1 MKLQYLDQSSVS
13 ETIIFASNVDGFG
26 MSTVGPPL
34 TERQHRV
41 LDFIAQYAKD
51 HGFPPTYQ
59 ELRLHMGYSSL
70 NAVSEVLRALERKGY
85 IRRLPGR
92 SRSIILTNT
101 PNQESTL
108 TLSQKTDTIP
118 IIGTANADNLLS
130 ALLRPGGWSVSIV
143 AFSSLVGW
151 NFLPHLPKAMICTT
165 RASAEATFCLLC
177 RQKNHRMDHSYFA
190 SHKQASSFCAVTA
203 DGQMVL
209 LNFAQ
214 LTAALSPCSFSQT
227 TNHSALLESSVVCCA
242 GFSSATEL

>member
-101 PNQESTL
+101 PNQESPL
-108 TLSQKTDTIP
+108 TVSQKTDTIP
-118 IIGTANADNLLS
+118 IIGTANGDNLLS
-130 ALLRPGGWSVSIV
+130 ALLRPRGLVSVDSSFFELSGVEFFAALAESDDLYDEGIRRGDLLLIV
-143 AFSSLVGW
+143 PTEEPPNGSLV
-151 NFLPHLPKAMICTT
+151 
-165 RASAEATFCLLC
+165 LC
-177 RQKNHRMDHSYFA
+177 FTQEGQQILRRYSRR
-190 SHKQASSFCAVTA
+190 A
-203 DGQMVL
+203 DGTIELRAARRGAITMQFQPDDQSLRIVGIVRGL
-209 LNFAQ
+209 LRRF
-214 LTAALSPCSFSQT
+214 
-227 TNHSALLESSVVCCA
+227 
-242 GFSSATEL
+242 